1 MFKKEEKPKI
11 EFVCSIPYLETIEE
25 CMPKPAHKFI
35 PTWWKNLL
43 VSKGYD
49 TSTVKD
55 CPSFPDFFSQG
66 FIVPMWMDSILE
78 YNKESDRWDA
88 FAPSEMK
95 PWGIHPHSQFLD
107 YTDAKMYGSKGSIV
121 FKSESPW
128 KIITPPGYSVMQMP
142 LFYHFDDDFSILPG
156 IVDTDIHHEMNQQV
170 LYHGDGKKIFIKR
183 GQPFVLYVPFKR
195 TDYDMIIRTETEKD
209 KARFAARDLSY
220 KTKLVGQKEYRNLQR
235 LRDKDIK

>member
-1 MFKKEEKPKI
+1 
-11 EFVCSIPYLETIEE
+11 
-25 CMPKPAHKFI
+25 
-35 PTWWKNLL
+35 
-43 VSKGYD
+43 
-49 TSTVKD
+49 
-55 CPSFPDFFSQG
+55 
-66 FIVPMWMDSILE
+66 
-78 YNKESDRWDA
+78 
-88 FAPSEMK
+88 
-95 PWGIHPHSQFLD
+95 
-107 YTDAKMYGSKGSIV
+107 
-121 FKSESPW
+121 
-128 KIITPPGYSVMQMP
+128 MQMP